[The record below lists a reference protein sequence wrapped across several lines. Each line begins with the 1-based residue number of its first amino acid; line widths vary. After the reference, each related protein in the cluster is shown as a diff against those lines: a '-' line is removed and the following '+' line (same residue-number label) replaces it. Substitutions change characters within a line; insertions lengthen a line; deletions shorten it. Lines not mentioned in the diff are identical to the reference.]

1 MDIVARVMKE
11 SFWDLLWSCDP
22 MVKSEGRVG
31 GSDLGERS
39 FRSCSSIMEIEK
51 LPQPEGTGASPN

>member
-1 MDIVARVMKE
+1 MKE

-39 FRSCSSIMEIEK
+39 FRSCSSIMEMEK